1 MIKSNGRWH
10 PPDDSGQKNDPDNDF
25 PIREAY
31 SDYSGQ
37 ARQFVISYFR
47 TGLGYSVHAVEEG
60 KDGDGYFFREFDP
73 TSPYIAL
80 GQIRERIRQALA
92 TRHIEEY
99 EPGVFQA
106 THQTI
111 RGRISSGEGAVGFVI
126 DGQILTLQ
134 QIGQML
140 ATFEGFE
147 FQLDISD

>member
-1 MIKSNGRWH
+1 MIRPNGRWN
-10 PPDDSGQKNDPDNDF
+10 PPDDSDNKNDPDHDF

-31 SDYSGQ
+31 SHYSGQ

-47 TGLGYSVHAVEEG
+47 TGLGYSVQAVEEG
-60 KDGDGYFFREFDP
+60 KDGAGYFFREFDP

-80 GQIRERIRQALA
+80 GRIRERIREALA

-99 EPGVFQA
+99 GPGIFQA

-111 RGRISSGEGAVGFVI
+111 RGRISSGEGEVGFVI
-126 DGQILTLQ
+126 DGQFLTLQ
-134 QIGQML
+134 QVGQML